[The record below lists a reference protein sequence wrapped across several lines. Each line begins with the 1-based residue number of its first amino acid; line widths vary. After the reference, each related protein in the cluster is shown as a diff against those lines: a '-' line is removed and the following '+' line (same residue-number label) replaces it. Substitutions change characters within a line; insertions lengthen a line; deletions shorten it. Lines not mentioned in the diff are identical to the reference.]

1 MDHVNRFHI
10 ILVSLFQSLFFPL
23 HAWYFCQLCELK
35 WSESLS
41 VMSDSLGPHG
51 LYRSWNS
58 PGQNTGMDSFSLLQG
73 IFPSQGLNPGLLH
86 CRWILYQ
93 LSHRGSPRILEWVDY
108 PFYSRSSWSRT
119 QTWVSYIT
127 GRFFTNWAMREAP
140 SQLYS
145 YLFFPNSL
153 WTWFFCLKSHFLST
167 AWRIDSNI
175 LLFSWLSSLPKPT
188 SPAPSF
194 AKALHLTLPF
204 RMHLDFHIP

>member
-1 MDHVNRFHI
+1 MLDTFASYVN
-10 ILVSLFQSLFFPL
+10 
-23 HAWYFCQLCELK
+23 
-35 WSESLS
+35 WSEVKVSQSCLTLWDL
-41 VMSDSLGPHG
+41 MGYTGHG
-51 LYRSWNS
+51 ILQARIQEWIAF
-58 PGQNTGMDSFSLLQG
+58 PFCRGFS
-73 IFPSQGLNPGLLH
+73 H
-86 CRWILYQ
+86 
-93 LSHRGSPRILEWVDY
+93 PRDW
-108 PFYSRSSWSRT
+108 T
-119 QTWVSYIT
+119 QVSCIA
-127 GRFFTNWAMREAP
+127 GGFFTSWAMREAP